1 MIAFLTLLYAGI
13 LFVLVKL
20 KILPNSAGTWLS
32 IVGWVLLLFLV
43 LFIPMQWGAPS
54 GPARVMTYSLQ
65 IIPNVNGVVTDV
77 PIAANTPLKEGDTLF
92 EIDDAVYRAQ
102 VDSTRAQLDFQEKR
116 LEQFTTLAQR
126 DAGTRFQVEETE
138 ARVNQ
143 LRAELAAA
151 EWNLRETIVRAPS
164 DGFVT
169 YLALRTGQRVTSLP
183 LAPVMTFIDTERRIV
198 AAQINQIH
206 LRYVAVDQ
214 PVEIAFKV
222 RPGRIFTGKV
232 VAVLEATAASQALAG
247 GTIPQAT
254 AVHAEPFFVRIELDD
269 DEELD
274 TLPPGAAGTAS
285 IYTPSMAATHIIRK
299 VMLRMEAIM
308 NYVNPML

>member
-13 LFVLVKL
+13 LFVLTRL
-20 KILPNSAGTWLS
+20 KILPNSPATWLS

-54 GPARVMTYSLQ
+54 GPARVMTFSLQ
-65 IIPNVNGVVTDV
+65 IIPNVNGVVTNV
-77 PIAANTPLKEGDTLF
+77 PVVANTPLKKGDTLF

-102 VDSTRAQLDFQEKR
+102 VDATKAQLDFQEKR
-116 LEQFTTLAQR
+116 LEQFSTLASR

-138 ARVNQ
+138 ALVNQ
-143 LRAELAAA
+143 FRAELAAA
-151 EWNLRETIVRAPS
+151 EWNLEETVVRAPS

-169 YLALRTGQRVTSLP
+169 FLALRPGQRVTSLP
-183 LAPVMTFIDTERRIV
+183 LAPVMTYIDTERKIV

-206 LRYVAVDQ
+206 LRYVEVGQ

-232 VAVLEATAASQALAG
+232 FAILEATAASQALAG

-254 AVHAEPFFVRIELDD
+254 AVQAEPFFVRIELD
-269 DEELD
+269 ENLELAS
-274 TLPPGAAGTAS
+274 LPPGAAGTAS

-299 VMLRMEAIM
+299 VMIRMEAIM
-308 NYVNPML
+308 NYVNPIL

>member
-1 MIAFLTLLYAGI
+1 MIAFLTLLYAAV
-13 LFVLVKL
+13 LFVLIRL
-20 KILPNSAGTWLS
+20 KILPNSPATWLS
-32 IVGWVLLLFLV
+32 IIGWVLLLFLV

-54 GPARVMTYSLQ
+54 GPARIMTHSIQ
-65 IIPNVNGVVTDV
+65 IVPNVNGVVTSV
-77 PIAANTPLKEGDTLF
+77 PIAANTPLKKGNTLF
-92 EIDDAVYRAQ
+92 EIDETIYRSQ
-102 VDSTRAQLDFQEKR
+102 VESIRAQLDFQEKR
-116 LEQFTTLAQR
+116 LEQFSTLARR

-138 ARVNQ
+138 AKVSQ

-151 EWNLRETIVRAPS
+151 EWNLEETVVRAPS

-169 YLALRTGQRVTSLP
+169 YLALRPGQRVTNLP
-183 LAPVMTFIDTERRIV
+183 LAPVITFIDTERLLV

-206 LRYVAVDQ
+206 LRYVEVGQ

-222 RPGRIFTGKV
+222 RPGRIFHGKV
-232 VAVLEATAASQALAG
+232 DAVLEATAGSQALAG

-254 AVHAEPFFVRIELDD
+254 DVQAEPFFVRIDLDNDPELKS
-269 DEELD
+269 
-274 TLPPGAAGTAS
+274 LPPGAAGTAS
-285 IYTPSMAATHIIRK
+285 IYTQSVAATHIIRK